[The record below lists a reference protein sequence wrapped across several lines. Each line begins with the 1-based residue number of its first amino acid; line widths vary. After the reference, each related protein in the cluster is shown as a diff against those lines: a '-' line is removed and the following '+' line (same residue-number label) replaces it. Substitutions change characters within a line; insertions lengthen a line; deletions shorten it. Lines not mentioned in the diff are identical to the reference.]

1 MNWFKD
7 RIGQRSKNDL
17 AQTGETLV
25 SLLHEPLHFDTAT
38 LHAARPGRVTL
49 VGAGPGDPDLLTV
62 KAARLIGSA
71 KVVLHD
77 ALVGRGVLGLIPRSA
92 HRIDVGKRS
101 GHHTLSQDGIIEL
114 MIRLACSGHD
124 LLRLKGG
131 DPYVFGRGGEEAQ
144 ALAEAGIPFEV
155 VPGISAAQGAGAC
168 AGIPLTHRDHATELV
183 CVTGHLRESPEGP
196 DGTRTLDL
204 DWPRLARPQQT
215 VVVYMGVA
223 ALPLICERLIAHGLS
238 ADTPAALVER
248 ATLPEQ
254 RCVAGTLETLPV
266 LAQVQAVK
274 PPALLVIGTVVSLQ
288 PVLARAMAR
297 AA

>member
-1 MNWFKD
+1 MPSLNWFKD
-7 RIGQRSKNDL
+7 RIGRRSKNDL
-17 AQTGETLV
+17 AQTEGVAV
-25 SLLHEPLHFDTAT
+25 SLLHDPLHFDAAT

-49 VGAGPGDPDLLTV
+49 VGAGPGDPELLTV
-62 KAARLIGSA
+62 KAARLIGGA

-77 ALVGRGVLGLIPRSA
+77 ALVGRGVLELIPRTA

-101 GHHTLSQDGIIEL
+101 GHHKLSQDGIIEL
-114 MIRLACSGHD
+114 MIRLARSGHE

-155 VPGISAAQGAGAC
+155 VPGVSAAQGAGAC
-168 AGIPLTHRDHATELV
+168 AGIPLTHRDHATEVV
-183 CVTGHLRESPEGP
+183 CVTGHLRDGP
-196 DGTRTLDL
+196 NGTRTLDL

-254 RCVAGTLETLPV
+254 RCVAGTLETLPA
-266 LAQVQAVK
+266 LALVQAVK
-274 PPALLVIGTVVSLQ
+274 PPALLVVGTVVSLQ
-288 PVLARAMAR
+288 PVLARAMAL